1 MIEVNFSVGQKG
13 PGGTRFGKLLVGLK
27 ELQILNTER
36 PLAMRHLDSF
46 LKSFLAWKWW
56 WKNDDE
62 KMVQGHEEGCQCL
75 SSAKVGAIAGY

>member
-1 MIEVNFSVGQKG
+1 MTASITHDERRHKAAGLGAARRMIEVNFSVGQKG

-46 LKSFLAWKWW
+46 LKSFLA
-56 WKNDDE
+56 
-62 KMVQGHEEGCQCL
+62 
-75 SSAKVGAIAGY
+75 